1 VIPDT
6 RRSSLAIQM
15 ERSILVYYA
24 RRVRYTSTM
33 LLLATSSLPRRT
45 EEDEYI
51 YSLDISLCTCL
62 GYMPLWL
69 AVAMHET
76 ENGNSARATHERLV
90 SSVEVH
96 GYKPGYRDEAGR
108 GKGLVVC
115 ACAHHRDRACA
126 RASIHRPATRARVL
140 VVGQCQRPLRHS
152 ATAPLIRR
160 ARSRWRLLA

>member
-1 VIPDT
+1 MPAGCGI
-6 RRSSLAIQM
+6 
-15 ERSILVYYA
+15 
-24 RRVRYTSTM
+24 RVLCCYW
-33 LLLATSSLPRRT
+33 LPRASLGALRRT
-45 EEDEYI
+45 NIYI